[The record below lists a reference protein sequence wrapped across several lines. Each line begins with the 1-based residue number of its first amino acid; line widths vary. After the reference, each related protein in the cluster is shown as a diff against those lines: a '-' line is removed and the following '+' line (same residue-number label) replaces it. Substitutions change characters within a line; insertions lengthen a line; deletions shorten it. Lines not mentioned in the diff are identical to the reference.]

1 MRGCGSN
8 KGKIII
14 IEKVKIVLL
23 EIICLHQCMVCNNN
37 YYHYELFC
45 VALTDTLCKLCVCT
59 LCIGLVHESDCS
71 IHKYSL
77 HAHAPMKLGSQS
89 SSFW

>member
-1 MRGCGSN
+1 MGGCGSN

-23 EIICLHQCMVCNNN
+23 EIRCLHQCMVCNNIIIMN
-37 YYHYELFC
+37 YYFC
-45 VALTDTLCKLCVCT
+45 LCCSKLCVCT

-71 IHKYSL
+71 IHKYSQHV
-77 HAHAPMKLGSQS
+77 HAKMKLRSQS
-89 SSFW
+89 ISFW